1 MLVRS
6 SFQAQKPAAVPIKLA
21 INEILKV
28 LMSTPSALYT
38 RKTAG
43 WFHRICPVSVSQA
56 YLLLSCPSNRIGL
69 TIASSIPNEVPM
81 RFRRLL
87 PAFFLLFALASFAQS
102 APSEKAVG
110 FSIDNID
117 KTLDPCADFYQY
129 ACGNWLKNTEI
140 PADQSSWVS
149 FTELDERNLVT
160 LKDIL
165 EKASTGGSNR
175 SAVEQKIGDF
185 YGACM
190 DENAANGKGL
200 APLQPELDRIAA
212 VKDKAA
218 LIDAIARVHL
228 IGPSPLFNFYSAPDL
243 HNANSVI
250 AYIDQGGLSL
260 PDRDYYIKD
269 DARMTE
275 MRKHL
280 VEYITQVFTLEGQS
294 AQQAGDSAQTVLR
307 IETALAK
314 ASMDRTMR
322 RDPKNRDHKMTRDA
336 ALALAPNFYLDRY
349 FTDVAAPS
357 FSELNVPNP
366 EFFKQVNTVLDTES
380 LDSLKTYVSWHMLR
394 GAAPWLSQPFVDANF
409 KMRQALTGQKEI
421 QARWKRCVGLTD
433 NSLGEALGQKYV
445 ELTFGA
451 DGKQRMLKMV
461 DALEKSLDQDIQGL
475 SWMSGD
481 TKKQAKAK
489 LQAIRNKIGYPDV
502 WRDYSSVQI
511 ASGDLLGN
519 LQRANEFESKRQI
532 AKIGKPL
539 DRKEWGMT
547 PPTVNA
553 YYSGS
558 YNEIVFPA
566 GILQPPFFDKKM
578 DDAVN
583 FGGIGLVI
591 GHELT
596 HGFDDQGR
604 KFDPEGNLRDWWTA
618 DDGKEFEKRVSCVAD
633 EYSNFV
639 AVDDLKLNGRLT
651 LGENTADN
659 GGARIAYNALE
670 ELIAADRTGKEGQ
683 KIDGY
688 TPEQRFF
695 LGFARVWCQKQR
707 PEFARVQVTTNPHS
721 PGKYR
726 VNGVVQNMTE
736 FQKAWGCKAGQP
748 MVAQNACRVW

>member
-1 MLVRS
+1 
-6 SFQAQKPAAVPIKLA
+6 
-21 INEILKV
+21 
-28 LMSTPSALYT
+28 
-38 RKTAG
+38 
-43 WFHRICPVSVSQA
+43 
-56 YLLLSCPSNRIGL
+56 
-69 TIASSIPNEVPM
+69 M
-81 RFRRLL
+81 RTHRLL
-87 PAFFLLFALASFAQS
+87 PAFLLLGTIFAWAQTES
-102 APSEKAVG
+102 TAKPGPG

-117 KTLDPCADFYQY
+117 KTLDPCVDFYQY
-129 ACGNWLKNTEI
+129 ACGNWLKTAEI

-149 FTELDERNLVT
+149 FVELDERNLLT
-160 LKDIL
+160 LREIL
-165 EKASTGGSNR
+165 EKASVDDPGR
-175 SAVEQKIGDF
+175 SAIEQKIGDF
-185 YGACM
+185 YGSCM
-190 DENAANGKGL
+190 DEKAVEAKGIESL
-200 APLQPELDRIAA
+200 KPELDRIAA
-212 VKDKAA
+212 VNDKPA
-218 LIDAIARVHL
+218 LIDAIARVQL
-228 IGPSPLFNFYSAPDL
+228 IGPNPLFNFYSSPDL
-243 HNANSVI
+243 HNADQVI

-280 VEYITQVFTLEGQS
+280 VEYVTQMFVLAGQS
-294 AQQAGDSAQTVLR
+294 STQAAGSAQTVLR

-314 ASMDRTMR
+314 ASMDRTLR
-322 RDPKNRDHKMTRDA
+322 RDPRTRDHKMTREA
-336 ALALAPNFYLDRY
+336 ADTLAPNFYFDRY
-349 FTDVAAPS
+349 FAAMGTPS
-357 FSELNVPNP
+357 FAELNVSNP
-366 EFFKQVNTVLDTES
+366 DFFKQVNGVVASES
-380 LDSLKTYVSWHMLR
+380 LDNLKTYVSWHLLR
-394 GAAPWLSQPFVDANF
+394 ESAPWLSQPFVEANF

-421 QARWKRCVGLTD
+421 QARWKRCVELTD
-433 NSLGEALGQKYV
+433 KSLGEALGQKYV

-461 DALEKSLDQDIQGL
+461 DAIEKSLDEDIQGL
-475 SWMSGD
+475 PWMTAE
-481 TKKQAKAK
+481 TKQQARVK

-502 WRDYSSVQI
+502 WRDYSSLTIVR
-511 ASGDLLGN
+511 GDLLGN
-519 LQRANEFESKRQI
+519 FLRANEFESKREI

-566 GILQPPFFDKKM
+566 GILQPPFFDKTM

-604 KFDPEGNLRDWWTA
+604 KYDPQGNLRDWWTA
-618 DDGKEFEKRVSCVAD
+618 EDGKEFEKRVSCIAD

-659 GGARIAYNALE
+659 GGARIALMALE
-670 ELIAADRTGKEGQ
+670 HLIADDKTGKEGQ

-695 LGFARVWCQKQR
+695 LGFGRVWCEKRR
-707 PEFARVQVTTNPHS
+707 PEYERMQVTVNPHS
-721 PGKYR
+721 PGKWR
-726 VNGVVQNMTE
+726 VDGVVQNMPE

-748 MVAQNACRVW
+748 MVSANACHVW